1 MIANNTIIAI
11 PNFKSPFKPEIIAQG
26 TITVPEPKIGKA
38 STKPINKAI
47 NNGNSMLKFANFN
60 IDNPTKEIIKDTKI
74 SVASAFKYPPK
85 VLVKSFI

>member
-1 MIANNTIIAI
+1 
-11 PNFKSPFKPEIIAQG
+11 
-26 TITVPEPKIGKA
+26 
-38 STKPINKAI
+38 
-47 NNGNSMLKFANFN
+47 MLKFANFN